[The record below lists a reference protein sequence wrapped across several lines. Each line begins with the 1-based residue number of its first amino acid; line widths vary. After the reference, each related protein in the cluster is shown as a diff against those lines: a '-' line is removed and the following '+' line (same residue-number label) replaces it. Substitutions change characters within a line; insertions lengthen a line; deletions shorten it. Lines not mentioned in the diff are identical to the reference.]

1 MNIIS
6 NLIPTLYRSLN
17 TVARE
22 MVGATS
28 AVTRDSNAQ
37 AIAVG
42 QKIDFPVSASLKT
55 RDASPSDTIP
65 QSEEVD
71 ITNRTLEITKSKA
84 ADITIVGNNEVA
96 LGNLHS
102 AILENQITEAMRSLT
117 NEVEADICNVAVA
130 EGLNAGNST
139 GTSGTT
145 PFADDIKA
153 LNKALMQLKK
163 KGAPMTELQLV
174 LNPEAS
180 ENLRNLKNLQSV
192 SDSGNDDLL
201 RRGVFGRIGG
211 FDIRESAGFGSHTKG
226 TGSGY
231 LVNGGARQGDTMVA
245 VDTGSGTFV
254 KGDLIKFGESSNSYV
269 IAEDVATGATAI
281 RLVSPLQEDVAD
293 NAEVTIGENYLASV
307 AFPRSAIWL
316 ATRTVPNSTLGDA
329 SIESR
334 TITDPVTGLSFGLS
348 VYPGYKQ
355 SRLEINLAWGVG
367 VIKPNFVV
375 PVLG

>member
-1 MNIIS
+1 MNII
-6 NLIPTLYRSLN
+6 NRLIPTILRSLN

-28 AVTRDSNAQ
+28 AVTRDSTAQ
-37 AIAVG
+37 GIAVG
-42 QKIDFPVSASLKT
+42 QKISFPVSASLKT
-55 RDASPSDTIP
+55 RDATPGDAVPDAEKVTIA
-65 QSEEVD
+65 D
-71 ITNRTLEITKSKA
+71 RTLEITKSKA
-84 ADITIVGNNEVA
+84 ADVTIVGNNEAA
-96 LGNLHS
+96 LGELHN

-117 NEVEADICNVAVA
+117 NEVENDICSVAVA

-139 GTSGTT
+139 GTSGTA
-145 PFADDIKA
+145 PFAEDIKA
-153 LNKALMQLKK
+153 LNRALMQLKK
-163 KGAPMTELQLV
+163 RGAPMTDLQLV

-192 SDSGNDDLL
+192 SDSGSDALL
-201 RRGVFGRIGG
+201 RRGVFGRISG

-226 TGSGY
+226 TGTGY
-231 LVNGGARQGDTMVA
+231 LVNGGAKQGDTVIA

-254 KGDLIKFGESSNSYV
+254 KGDLVKFGSGSSSYV
-269 IAEDVATGATAI
+269 VAENAASGATSI

-293 NAEVTIGENYLASV
+293 NAEVTIAENYNASV
-307 AFPRSAIWL
+307 AFSRSSIWL
-316 ATRTVPNSTLGDA
+316 ATRTVPNSSLGDL

-334 TITDPVTGLSFGLS
+334 TVTDPVTGLSFGLN

-375 PVLG
+375 PILG